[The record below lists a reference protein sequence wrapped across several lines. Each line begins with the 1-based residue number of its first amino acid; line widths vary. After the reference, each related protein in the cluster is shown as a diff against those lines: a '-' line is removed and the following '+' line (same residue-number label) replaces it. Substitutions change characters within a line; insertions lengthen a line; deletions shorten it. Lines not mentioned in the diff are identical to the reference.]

1 MLVIS
6 FFFCLQT
13 RIRRR
18 APMVALG
25 VALLAALT
33 LAGRSRA
40 DEETTAPFFIQDYLV
55 EGVTQLPP
63 IAVEKAVY
71 PFLGPERTARDVEKA
86 RAAVEEAYHKR
97 GYQTVQVTIPS
108 QPTGLTVRLIVLEV
122 PVGRLRVR
130 GAQYSSPTR
139 LKSLAPSLAEGK
151 VIDFNQVSGDMVALN
166 QLPGRQVTPSV
177 RSGVNP
183 GTVDVDL
190 EVKEKSPVHAS
201 AELNN
206 RRSSGTT
213 PLRLTVA
220 VSDGNIAQSGNAAGL
235 TYQTSPQASSEVRV
249 FSAYYLARFPALD
262 GIGFQLQGTKQ
273 DSNVST
279 LGSVA
284 VAGRGQTVGLRVN
297 FDLPSDTAFVQSASA
312 GVDYKNFDQTVNLA
326 ATATA
331 PASVLVT
338 PIKYYPLSANYAA
351 TWTAKHSSTEANAG
365 LTFHVRG
372 MGGNSAQ
379 FLNNRYGADGN
390 FIVFHSDFSHEHDL
404 PGGFQVFGKVLGQIA
419 DQPLISNE
427 QLSGGGVGTARGYLE
442 AEALGDSGVF
452 GTVELRSPSLL
463 GLLGRTKGDW
473 RFYGFYDAGR
483 LTVDQPLPDQASR
496 FSFASY
502 GIGTRLQLFDHFD
515 GSVAVAFPRTSVG
528 QTTIKTVR
536 TSFRADVS
544 Y

>member
-6 FFFCLQT
+6 FFFCQQT

-18 APMVALG
+18 TPIVALG
-25 VALLAALT
+25 VALLAAQM
-33 LAGRSRA
+33 LAAWSRA
-40 DEETTAPFFIQDYLV
+40 GEEPPVPFFIQDYLV

-63 IAVEKAVY
+63 IAIEKAVY

-86 RAAVEEAYHKR
+86 RAAVEGAYHKH
-97 GYQTVQVTIPS
+97 GFQTVQVTIPP
-108 QPTGLTVRLIVLEV
+108 QPTGLTVRLVVLEV
-122 PVGRLRVR
+122 PVGRLRVL
-130 GAQYSSPTR
+130 GAQYSSPNR

-220 VSDGNIAQSGNAAGL
+220 VSDGNIAQSGHAAGL
-235 TYQTSPQASSEVRV
+235 TYQTSPQAASEVRV

-297 FDLPSDTAFVQSASA
+297 FDLPSDPAFVQSASA

-404 PGGFQVFGKVLGQIA
+404 PGGFQVYGKVLGQIA

-442 AEALGDSGVF
+442 AEALGDSGIF

-483 LTVDQPLPDQASR
+483 LTIDQPLPDQASR

-515 GSVAVAFPRTSVG
+515 GSVAVACPRSSVG